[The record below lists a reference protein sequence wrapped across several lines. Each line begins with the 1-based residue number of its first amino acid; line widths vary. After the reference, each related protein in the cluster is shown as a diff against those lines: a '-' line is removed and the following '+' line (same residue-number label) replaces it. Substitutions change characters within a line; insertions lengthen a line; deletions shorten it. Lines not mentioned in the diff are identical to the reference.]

1 MIEDLKITQYG
12 LNSILMGKQIFCWE
26 MKHFFIV
33 FIPVCDILLLIVSV
47 KGGGGSIPQESL
59 FGITYYEIQIST
71 FGGSQNTSI
80 QCGTKINTSIQCGTK
95 LD

>member
-1 MIEDLKITQYG
+1 
-12 LNSILMGKQIFCWE
+12 

-33 FIPVCDILLLIVSV
+33 FIPACDILLLIV
-47 KGGGGSIPQESL
+47 KGGGGGSIPQESL

-71 FGGSQNTSI
+71 SGGSQNTST

>member
-26 MKHFFIV
+26 MKHFFHSLYS
-33 FIPVCDILLLIVSV
+33 CLWYSLANS
-47 KGGGGSIPQESL
+47 KGGGGGGSIPQESL

-71 FGGSQNTSI
+71 SGGSQNTST
-80 QCGTKINTSIQCGTK
+80 QCGTKINTSI
-95 LD
+95 

>member
-1 MIEDLKITQYG
+1 
-12 LNSILMGKQIFCWE
+12 

-33 FIPVCDILLLIVSV
+33 FIPAFDILLLIVR
-47 KGGGGSIPQESL
+47 GGGVGGSIPQESL

-71 FGGSQNTSI
+71 SRGSQNTSI

>member
-1 MIEDLKITQYG
+1 
-12 LNSILMGKQIFCWE
+12 

-33 FIPVCDILLLIVSV
+33 FIPAFDILLLIVR
-47 KGGGGSIPQESL
+47 GGGSIPQESL

-71 FGGSQNTSI
+71 SRGSQNTSI

-95 LD
+95 LDLRQSSLKVINKSTILTKIQL

>member
-33 FIPVCDILLLIVSV
+33 FIPACDILLLIVS
-47 KGGGGSIPQESL
+47 GTSIPQESL

-71 FGGSQNTSI
+71 SGGSQNTSI
-80 QCGTKINTSIQCGTK
+80 QCGTKINTSI
-95 LD
+95 